1 MAAAAIAAAAETAL
15 RARRHVQR
23 AARCRYCP
31 PPSLTTERTAVNQ
44 RAANDPARCINVV
57 STAVVVCMVTT
68 VIEHAP
74 VMFVLSWSF
83 RLCVDVFR
91 SLWSIAGDFLKF
103 FFNLAFFSVSPPPS
117 GCSLSSIPGPSES
130 RRSQTPKNKPA
141 SSSSSSPRRPY
152 ACAIPAIEQSTRCL
166 CAHTRPANTAGVF
179 DVAARVRPTV
189 QPDMV
194 THRESAGKDR
204 LQLSGQQSHASSPPP
219 QQQSLYQNA
228 AEDLQQPER
237 VAGMPNREVKNAVVG
252 GGGGGK
258 EVQLTRA
265 SSPMLGGG
273 PGGKRSRGVTTVLQ
287 HATRRHSTLYIYRFQ
302 TVFRFNEM
310 TLNLWPC
317 VI

>member
-1 MAAAAIAAAAETAL
+1 MIFKIFYLIWLFLTVSL
-15 RARRHVQR
+15 
-23 AARCRYCP
+23 P
-31 PPSLTTERTAVNQ
+31 P
-44 RAANDPARCINVV
+44 
-57 STAVVVCMVTT
+57 
-68 VIEHAP
+68 
-74 VMFVLSWSF
+74 F
-83 RLCVDVFR
+83 
-91 SLWSIAGDFLKF
+91 
-103 FFNLAFFSVSPPPS
+103 S
-117 GCSLSSIPGPSES
+117 GCSLSSLPGPSES

-141 SSSSSSPRRPY
+141 SSSSSPRLPY
-152 ACAIPAIEQSTRCL
+152 ACAIPAIGQSTRCL

-179 DVAARVRPTV
+179 DVAARVRPTA

-237 VAGMPNREVKNAVVG
+237 VAGMPNREVKNAVI
-252 GGGGGK
+252 GGGK
-258 EVQLTRA
+258 EVRLTRA

-287 HATRRHSTLYIYRFQ
+287 HATRLHSTLYIYRRQ